1 MPHKTKSLRKHSITP
16 GPGTYN
22 IEKNP
27 SSHVLDPI
35 KPASESAFKSTSQK
49 SQFLT
54 EWNREL
60 GKHPS
65 VGLYNFER
73 DDLLKKSSST
83 FNIHRVTSSFK
94 QPYNCKR
101 VRVNVY
107 DPFQNVEAMEQ
118 KVPGPGSYNVE
129 KETIAY
135 KNIEKLTTGMFS
147 SMF

>member
-1 MPHKTKSLRKHSITP
+1 M
-16 GPGTYN
+16 
-22 IEKNP
+22 
-27 SSHVLDPI
+27 
-35 KPASESAFKSTSQK
+35 
-49 SQFLT
+49 
-54 EWNREL
+54 
-60 GKHPS
+60 
-65 VGLYNFER
+65 
-73 DDLLKKSSST
+73 
-83 FNIHRVTSSFK
+83 TSSFK